1 MGMTLSL
8 VFYELAT
15 NAVKHGALSP
25 AGGSVSLAWRLGGED
40 EAERHLHFEWR
51 EDGGPPVSPPRDPS
65 FGTKM
70 IERVLSSGLGG
81 KVDMTYAPEGFR
93 LAARIPLA

>member
-15 NAVKHGALSP
+15 NATKHGALSM
-25 AGGSVSLAWRLGGED
+25 AGGSVSLAWRLGGQEEGD
-40 EAERHLHFEWR
+40 RLLHLEWC
-51 EDGGPPVSPPRDPS
+51 EEGGPPVSPPREPS

-70 IERVLSSGLGG
+70 IERVLSRGLGG